1 MLTVISPAKSLDLT
15 PQKKISKFTQPDFLD
30 ESEHL
35 SKKLQQMSQKELSK
49 LMGISQKLS
58 ELNHQRYAQWSTPF
72 TPDNAKQA
80 ILTFNG
86 DVYTGL
92 AATTFQARDFTFAQ
106 KHLRI
111 LSGLYGVLKPLDLMQ
126 PYRLEMGTK
135 LSTQQGKTLYDFW
148 GSKIT
153 MALNNEL
160 ATHKQRVLINLASNE
175 YFKSVKTKELGARV
189 VAPVFKEV
197 KGGKSRIIALFAKK
211 ARGKMAAWIIQN
223 RVESPNELTKFNVE
237 GYEFQKDEST
247 EEKFIFV
254 RPQPIPVSA

>member
-15 PQKKISKFTQPDFLD
+15 PQKKTSKFTQPDFLN

-35 SKKLQQMSQKELSK
+35 AKKLRQMSQKELGK

-92 AATTFQARDFTFAQ
+92 AATTFLARDFTFAQ

-111 LSGLYGVLKPLDLMQ
+111 LSGLYGTLKPLDLMQ

-148 GSKIT
+148 GNKIT
-153 MALNNEL
+153 VALNKEL

-175 YFKSVKTKELGARV
+175 YFKSVKIKELDARII
-189 VAPVFKEV
+189 APVFKEI
-197 KGGKSRIIALFAKK
+197 KEGKSRTIALFAKK
-211 ARGKMAAWIIQN
+211 ARGRMAAWIIQN
-223 RVESPNELTKFNVE
+223 RVESPKELTKFNAD

-254 RPQPIPVSA
+254 RPQPSPAGR